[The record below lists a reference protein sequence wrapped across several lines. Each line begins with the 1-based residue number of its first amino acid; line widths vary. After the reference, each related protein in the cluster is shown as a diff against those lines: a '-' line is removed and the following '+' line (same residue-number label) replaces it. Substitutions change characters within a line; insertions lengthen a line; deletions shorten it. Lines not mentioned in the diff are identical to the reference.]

1 MEYVVYIILGV
12 IVIIQI
18 LIFANSWRKISKY
31 KETIPNNVDSVLRF
45 DDNTIKNE
53 SKGYPLFNDIIKQLN
68 NYLENNKKQTSDYHL
83 MRDVIERNIE
93 SKDNEIA
100 TQIPFPLYA
109 GLMGTMLDILIGVSN
124 FVFSGGVSKLMES
137 ANEVNEA
144 TKVVSTDG
152 IDNLLLGVSLAML
165 TGALGIFLT
174 SWGANIFKN
183 ARKDVEK
190 RKNSLLSW
198 VQAKLLPNVSTN
210 LVSQLSKLGENLV
223 SFNETFAKNTK
234 DLGESLS
241 ILKGTSEKQNELLKT
256 IDKLKVNDIASANIR
271 VLDKLQS
278 SISELEKL
286 GIYLNNTESYLQEVR
301 LLNAKLDK
309 SENREKMVEGMA
321 TYFKNENEQIE
332 IRKTAMSTVVGE
344 IDTILSKSFDT
355 FKQDSETALS
365 NFATAIDTR
374 NQKLESVLDKQE
386 TIIKEKLD
394 EIGTTISERNKSYS
408 ELCKTQEEGLIKASE
423 KFSENTEE
431 LKELSKIR
439 QEIEKLQHAI
449 NSMEKS
455 EPAAVEIGDVRVH
468 SVEPSWLKPVSLT
481 CCGALLII
489 SLRVLVQFAQYLI
502 ELFK

>member
-18 LIFANSWRKISKY
+18 FIFANSWRKISKY

-53 SKGYPLFNDIIKQLN
+53 SKGYPLFNEIIKQLN

-124 FVFSGGVSKLMES
+124 FVSSGGVSQLMES
-137 ANEVNEA
+137 ANGGVN
-144 TKVVSTDG
+144 VVSTKG
-152 IDNLLLGVSLAML
+152 IDNLLWGVSLAML
-165 TGALGIFLT
+165 TGALGILLT
-174 SWGANIFKN
+174 SWGANKFKN

-190 RKNSLLSW
+190 KKNSLLSW
-198 VQAKLLPNVSTN
+198 VQAKLLPNLSTN
-210 LVSQLSKLGENLV
+210 LVNQLSKLGENLV
-223 SFNETFAKNTK
+223 SFNNTFAENTQK
-234 DLGESLS
+234 LGESLS
-241 ILKGTSEKQNELLKT
+241 VLKGTSEKQNELLQT
-256 IDKLKVNDIASANIR
+256 IERLKINDIASANVR

-278 SISELEKL
+278 SMTELEKL
-286 GIYLNNTESYLQEVR
+286 GIYLNNTESYLKEVR
-301 LLNAKLDK
+301 LLNDKLDK

-332 IRKTAMSTVVGE
+332 IRKTAMVTIVGE
-344 IDTILSKSFDT
+344 IDTLLSQSFDT
-355 FKQDSETALS
+355 LKEKSKTALT
-365 NFATAIDTR
+365 NFGTAIDLQ
-374 NQKLESVLDKQE
+374 NKELESVFDNQK
-386 TIIKEKLD
+386 TVFKEKLD

-423 KFSENTEE
+423 KFSENTGE

-439 QEIEKLQHAI
+439 EEIEKLKNAI
-449 NSMEKS
+449 NSKEKS
-455 EPAAVEIGDVRVH
+455 EPVTVEIGDVRVH
-468 SVEPSWLKPVSLT
+468 SEEPSWLKPVSLT

-489 SLRVLVQFAQYLI
+489 SLRVVVQFAQYLI